1 MIVVILLVASA
12 AGVALHQYNQ
22 VHEEKKRLEKEL
34 ERLKRVRHIRL
45 KYLGNR

>member
-12 AGVALHQYNQ
+12 AVALHQYNQ